1 VAGNSVYV
9 GSCNGLFRQLD
20 ASTGKV
26 QWETNVR
33 GSAPKY
39 FFHGDVFTAADR
51 IVASADVDP
60 NSGAEAG
67 VHAFDRGSGR
77 QLWRHPAGRGVLGA
91 VVGLGTRVFAYT
103 AAGELIA
110 LSLDSGR
117 REWSYDLKGGVW
129 DSPAVVGERVFA
141 GSSGGSVYAFDSATG
156 KIDWQQELGAPIS
169 TSIRAT
175 ESDVYAG
182 TADGVMHRLATRDG
196 RQKSSLKLDPALEPG
211 SAPLVTR
218 DALLV
223 LLTDKQANYRALVSI
238 DPALARV
245 HWRRPA
251 VDSWSTTR
259 VFATSTAVVLGTP
272 SGDVT
277 AYCLSDGAV
286 AWSQKLSTAPIRS
299 VGGTDQMLF
308 VGTPQG
314 TLYAVRPPRSCM

>member
-1 VAGNSVYV
+1 M
-9 GSCNGLFRQLD
+9 GSCNGIFRRLD
-20 ASTGKV
+20 VSTGTV
-26 QWETNVR
+26 QWATNVR

-39 FFHGDVFTAADR
+39 FFHGDVFTGADR

-60 NSGAEAG
+60 SSGAEGG
-67 VHAFDRGSGR
+67 VHAFDRESGR
-77 QLWRHPAGRGVLGA
+77 QLWMYPAGRGVLGA
-91 VVGLGTRVFAYT
+91 VVGAGPRVFAYT

-110 LSLDSGR
+110 LSLESGK

-129 DSPAVVGERVFA
+129 DSPAVVDGRVFA
-141 GSSGGSVYAFDSATG
+141 GSSSGSVYAFDSTTG
-156 KIDWQQELGAPIS
+156 KVDWQQQLGSPIS

-182 TADGVMHRLATRDG
+182 TADGVMHRLAPRDG
-196 RQKSSLKLDPALEPG
+196 GQRSSLKLDAALEPG

-223 LLTDKQANYRALVSI
+223 LLTDTQANYRALISI
-238 DPALARV
+238 DPALGRV
-245 HWRRPA
+245 HWRRAA
-251 VDSWSTTR
+251 VDPWSTTR
-259 VFATSTAVVLGTP
+259 VFATSRTVVLGTP
-272 SGDVT
+272 SGEVT
-277 AYCLSDGAV
+277 AYCLSDGTV